1 MHGLKEKIMK
11 SLQLLKSITVAA
23 CLAGFTI
30 QALAYEPGWEPR
42 DLSTSDTTK
51 VLMLGTGNPL
61 PYPHRS
67 GTSIAVI
74 VNEVPYIFD
83 AGDGAYHAMG
93 KEMPYFGKS
102 RVKGFTL
109 KNDAANKLFITH
121 LHSDHTFGI
130 PAFLLGGWT
139 LGGTVAKNVYGPPGT
154 KELVDGILQAYRRD
168 IDYRVYSPT
177 QKNDTGWRA
186 QAHEISSEGLVMEDE
201 NVKVYAFKACH
212 GLWPFPISYRVET
225 PDRVIAI
232 SGDTTADCDGIRQA
246 GKGADVLLIEGIT
259 HQGPV
264 KGKDVWPQNKTI
276 PVAQQKLIM
285 HSSTKEIAALAN
297 ELKPRLLV
305 TYHEQNYT
313 KNPNQMED
321 EIRKFGWKG
330 EYVSSRD
337 GDIF

>member
-1 MHGLKEKIMK
+1 MQTMRLIILFCIGLY
-11 SLQLLKSITVAA
+11 TTTT
-23 CLAGFTI
+23 F
-30 QALAYEPGWEPR
+30 AYDADSQPR
-42 DLSTSDTTK
+42 DFSKSKITK

-74 VNEVPYIFD
+74 VNKVPYIFD
-83 AGDGAYHAMG
+83 AGDGAFHAMG

-102 RVKGFTL
+102 RIEGFTL

-154 KELVDGILQAYRRD
+154 AELVKGILKAYRRD

-186 QAHEISSEGLVMEDE
+186 NAHEIAKEGLAFEDK

-225 PDRVIAI
+225 PDRVITI
-232 SGDTTADCDGIRQA
+232 SGDTTADCDGLRRA
-246 GKGADVLLIEGIT
+246 AKGADILLIEGIT
-259 HQGPV
+259 HQGPA
-264 KGKDVWPQNKTI
+264 KGKDAWPQNNPAI
-276 PVAQQKLIM
+276 PIAQAKSIM

-297 ELKPRLLV
+297 EVKPRLLV

-313 KNPNQMED
+313 DNPNQMEE